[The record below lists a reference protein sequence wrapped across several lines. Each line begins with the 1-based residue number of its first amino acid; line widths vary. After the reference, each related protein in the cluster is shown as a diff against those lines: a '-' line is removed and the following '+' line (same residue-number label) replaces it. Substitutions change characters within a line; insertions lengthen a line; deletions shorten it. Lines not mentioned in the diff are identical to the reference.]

1 MATRNYTAE
10 AYEQIKKTIEEIDN
24 TDVHPVKDFFSDL
37 FRRLGQFLEL
47 FTVDQYKEDMQKWY
61 DIVLDSHNSTINEVY
76 NIFEEVGKVDEEYQ
90 KTMDGAVSS
99 VTNFRSTLNC
109 LRDVISGKTSLAD
122 GKAAA
127 NGYLAA
133 GRNSLNGAY
142 DKILTRMEAQ
152 TLVGAGKALI
162 GDTLKLAASF
172 CGLLVPTT
180 PTKYASKAKGFA
192 DTFTAM
198 LGDLGAT
205 ATVLMVSSTFGIGSF
220 FGLDRK
226 NYLDFRFGQLT
237 QAQNYKD
244 TNSVSDWLGGIAEDM
259 EETLADCPKDNPYY
273 SIVKAAADGSRFVAD
288 TSETV
293 DLVVDAYDI
302 LSDLKDAHE
311 TVDEWIFGKN
321 YTVAEYTKMFSKES
335 PWYSEYFIDGDNGPM
350 IKVRSSPKEI
360 VSKLFFDRIGFPLPD
375 GNDDP
380 MQTMGNGFKVMGTL
394 WSYGEKMLP
403 NPVTGQSN
411 SDELPEVFFGKLK
424 DTKSLKDIFDFARDL
439 DEYSSKFDSNGAQ
452 SGSGSIKGGRYGWS
466 LRKTGVS

>member
-1 MATRNYTAE
+1 MATRNYTTE

-24 TDVHPVKDFFSDL
+24 TDVHPVKGFFSDL

-76 NIFEEVGKVDEEYQ
+76 NIFEEVGKVDAEYQ
-90 KTMDGAVSS
+90 KIMDGAVSS
-99 VTNFRSTLNC
+99 VTDFRNTLNC

-172 CGLLVPTT
+172 CGLMVPAT
-180 PTKYASKAKGFA
+180 PAKYASKAKGFV
-192 DTFTAM
+192 DTFTAT

-205 ATVLMVSSTFGIGSF
+205 ATVLMVSTTFGIGSF

-226 NYLDFRFGQLT
+226 NYLDFRFEQLT

-273 SIVKAAADGSRFVAD
+273 SIVKAAADVSRIVSNTAD
-288 TSETV
+288 GV
-293 DLVVDAYDI
+293 DIAVDAYDI
-302 LSDLKDAHE
+302 VSDLKDTHDNI
-311 TVDEWIFGKN
+311 DEWVNGKD
-321 YTVAEYTKMFSKES
+321 YTVKEYTKIFEKEL
-335 PWYSEYFIDGDNGPM
+335 PWKSTYYLDGDNGPM
-350 IKVRSSPKEI
+350 INVRTAPGKI
-360 VSKLFFDRIGFPLPD
+360 VSKLFSDRIGLPLSNW
-375 GNDDP
+375 NDDP
-380 MQTMGNGFKVMGTL
+380 MKTMGNGFKVMGTL

-403 NPVTGQSN
+403 DPVTGRSN
-411 SDELPEVFFGKLK
+411 IDDIPDVFFAKNKDSKFLK
-424 DTKSLKDIFDFARDL
+424 DVFDFARDV
-439 DEYSSKFDSNGAQ
+439 DEFPSKFDSTGTQ
-452 SGSGSIKGGRYGWS
+452 SGSGGVKGGRYGWS
-466 LRKTGVS
+466 LRKTGVN